1 MSNQQNNNNN
11 NNNECVVIPAAELR
25 AENFVIYA
33 PRLNKKRNTMQALLR
48 YNYNGQEVTPYIETP
63 EALMCKFGL
72 SNYKDGPSYNLP
84 LSSYSRI
91 KSEGPVVR
99 QFFEEMIKLDRMMID
114 YGMEHSMMLFKKQ
127 YTTDAQREIV
137 ESKYKPCIKQK
148 INQKTGEPYPPGMA
162 PRVPKVYDPDAEKGS
177 HGVPDVEVFRSSSGE
192 EPIDFGSSWEG
203 LRELI
208 PKETGTPLTL
218 IFQPRIHFVGGFG
231 ISLRTCIVKIVEVQ
245 RQPKPTGWCFSKTP
259 DATEETNNEDEV
271 TREEVEAES
280 SSPVQE
286 QTDAASPVASNEEED
301 VEDSDGGETTESE
314 DEEVEEVVE

>member
-33 PRLNKKRNTMQALLR
+33 PRLNKKRNTVQALLR

-99 QFFEEMIKLDRMMID
+99 QFFDEMMKLDRMMID
-114 YGMEHSMMLFKKQ
+114 YGMEHSMILFKKQ
-127 YTTDAQREIV
+127 YTTEAQREIV

-148 INQKTGEPYPPGMA
+148 INPKTGEPYPPGMA

-177 HGVPDVEVFRSSSGE
+177 HGVPDVEVYRSSSGE
-192 EPIDFGSSWEG
+192 EPIDFGSNWEG

-208 PKETGTPLTL
+208 PKQTSTPLTL

-245 RQPKPTGWCFSKTP
+245 RQPKPSGWCFSRTP
-259 DATEETNNEDEV
+259 NAAEETNDEEEV
-271 TREEVEAES
+271 TRDEVEAES

-286 QTDAASPVASNEEED
+286 QTAAASPVASNEEED
-301 VEDSDGGETTESE
+301 IEDSDGGETTESE
-314 DEEVEEVVE
+314 DEDVEEVIE

>member
-11 NNNECVVIPAAELR
+11 NNNECVVIPASELR

-33 PRLNKKRNTMQALLR
+33 PRINKKRNTVQALLR

-91 KSEGPVVR
+91 KSEGPIVR
-99 QFFEEMIKLDRMMID
+99 RFFDEMMKLDRMMID
-114 YGMEHSMMLFKKQ
+114 YGMEHSMILFKKQ
-127 YTTDAQREIV
+127 YTTEAQREIV

-148 INQKTGEPYPPGMA
+148 INPKTGEPYPPGMA

-177 HGVPDVEVFRSSSGE
+177 HGVPDVEVYRSSSGE

-208 PKETGTPLTL
+208 PKETSTPLTL

-245 RQPKPTGWCFSKTP
+245 RQPKPTGWCFSRTP
-259 DATEETNNEDEV
+259 NALEETNDEEEV

-286 QTDAASPVASNEEED
+286 QTDAASSGASNDEED
-301 VEDSDGGETTESE
+301 VEDSDGGETTDD

>member
-1 MSNQQNNNNN
+1 MSNQQNNNNNN

-25 AENFVIYA
+25 AENFVIYE

-48 YNYNGQEVTPYIETP
+48 YNYNGKEVTPYIETP

-91 KSEGPVVR
+91 KSEVPVVK
-99 QFFEEMIKLDRMMID
+99 QFFEEMMKLDRRMID
-114 YGMEHSMMLFKKQ
+114 YGMEHSMILFKKQ
-127 YTTDAQREIV
+127 YTTEAQREIV

-148 INQKTGEPYPPGMA
+148 INPKTGEPYPPGMA
-162 PRVPKVYDPDAEKGS
+162 PRVPKVYDPNAEKGS
-177 HGVPDVEVFRSSSGE
+177 HGVPDVEVYRSSSGE
-192 EPIDFGSSWEG
+192 EPIDFGSNWEG

-231 ISLRTCIVKIVEVQ
+231 VSLRTCIVKIVEVQ
-245 RQPKPTGWCFSKTP
+245 RQPKPSGWCFSRTP
-259 DATEETNNEDEV
+259 NAVEETNNEEEV

-286 QTDAASPVASNEEED
+286 QTAEASPAASNDEED
-301 VEDSDGGETTESE
+301 IEDSDGETTDDE
-314 DEEVEEVVE
+314 DEEVEEVIE